1 MINAN
6 TPAANYYVPTPN
18 AAPQPSQVLR
28 SGNPAESEAASFLHR
43 DANLAADKQAST
55 NSQLLNLSAP
65 LIGARTHQQRMY
77 GLSLNSGL
85 LRLGD
90 IHSGNVVTARCY
102 PMAEENT
109 KPTPEPRPNGGTKPA
124 ADQPQPNGGTKGATD
139 QSQPNGVTKPAA
151 DQPRPNGGTKP
162 AADQPQPNGGTKGAT
177 DQSQP
182 NGGTKPA
189 ADQPRPNGGT
199 KPIAD
204 QPRPSGYTTPV
215 SDRPK
220 PNIDTTPVGGKPKP
234 SVDTLPVVDKPK
246 PSVDTLPVVDK
257 PKPNVDTLPVVDKPK
272 PNVDTLPVVDKSKPN
287 VDTMSVVDKPKPNVD
302 TLPVVDKAKPNV
314 GTLPVVDKP
323 KPNVGTL
330 PVVDKPKPNIDTMSV
345 VDKPKP
351 NVDTLPVVDKPKLN
365 VDTLPVVDKPKQP
378 RDTRTDDTTYGFN
391 SNTGKAET
399 TLTSAADKPDFNVW
413 DERGNDTFD
422 FSGFKQDQII
432 NLRGGSFSSV
442 GGLKENVR
450 IGEKTVIEN
459 AVGGHGN
466 DRIIGNSADNVLT
479 GGAGADTLVGGGGW
493 NTFKF
498 NAFSDSTRANADLLL
513 DFNTGQDKID
523 LSQMVLDG
531 KVALNFVEN
540 YTGAAG
546 DTIIKFNPQTGRYL
560 LAVDLDGDGKTDF
573 LIKSTRMISPE
584 DVIGLNIKEGSYL

>member
-139 QSQPNGVTKPAA
+139 QSQPNG
-151 DQPRPNGGTKP
+151 
-162 AADQPQPNGGTKGAT
+162 
-177 DQSQP
+177 
-182 NGGTKPA
+182 GTKPA

-215 SDRPK
+215 SDKPK

-257 PKPNVDTLPVVDKPK
+257 PKPNVG
-272 PNVDTLPVVDKSKPN
+272 
-287 VDTMSVVDKPKPNVD
+287 

-323 KPNVGTL
+323 KPNVDTL
-330 PVVDKPKPNIDTMSV
+330 PVVDKPKPNI
-345 VDKPKP
+345 
-351 NVDTLPVVDKPKLN
+351 
-365 VDTLPVVDKPKQP
+365 DTLPVVDKPKQP

-442 GGLKENVR
+442 GGMKENVR

>member
-272 PNVDTLPVVDKSKPN
+272 PNVGTLPVVDKSKPN

>member
-109 KPTPEPRPNGGTKPA
+109 KPTPEPRPNGGTKP
-124 ADQPQPNGGTKGATD
+124 
-139 QSQPNGVTKPAA
+139 
-151 DQPRPNGGTKP
+151 
-162 AADQPQPNGGTKGAT
+162 
-177 DQSQP
+177 
-182 NGGTKPA
+182 
-189 ADQPRPNGGT
+189 
-199 KPIAD
+199 IAD

-234 SVDTLPVVDKPK
+234 SVDTLP
-246 PSVDTLPVVDK
+246 
-257 PKPNVDTLPVVDKPK
+257 
-272 PNVDTLPVVDKSKPN
+272 
-287 VDTMSVVDKPKPNVD
+287 
-302 TLPVVDKAKPNV
+302 
-314 GTLPVVDKP
+314 
-323 KPNVGTL
+323 
-330 PVVDKPKPNIDTMSV
+330 V

-442 GGLKENVR
+442 GGMKENVR

>member
-124 ADQPQPNGGTKGATD
+124 ADQP
-139 QSQPNGVTKPAA
+139 
-151 DQPRPNGGTKP
+151 
-162 AADQPQPNGGTKGAT
+162 
-177 DQSQP
+177 
-182 NGGTKPA
+182 
-189 ADQPRPNGGT
+189 
-199 KPIAD
+199 
-204 QPRPSGYTTPV
+204 RPSGYTTPV

-246 PSVDTLPVVDK
+246 PSVD
-257 PKPNVDTLPVVDKPK
+257 
-272 PNVDTLPVVDKSKPN
+272 
-287 VDTMSVVDKPKPNVD
+287 
-302 TLPVVDKAKPNV
+302 
-314 GTLPVVDKP
+314 TLPVVDKP

>member
-162 AADQPQPNGGTKGAT
+162 
-177 DQSQP
+177 
-182 NGGTKPA
+182 
-189 ADQPRPNGGT
+189 
-199 KPIAD
+199 IAD

-246 PSVDTLPVVDK
+246 PSVDTMPVVDKPKPNVGTLPVVDK
-257 PKPNVDTLPVVDKPK
+257 PKPNVGTLPVVDKSKPNVDTLPVVDKPK
-272 PNVDTLPVVDKSKPN
+272 PNVG
-287 VDTMSVVDKPKPNVD
+287 
-302 TLPVVDKAKPNV
+302 TLPVVDKA
-314 GTLPVVDKP
+314 

-442 GGLKENVR
+442 GGMKENVR

>member
-162 AADQPQPNGGTKGAT
+162 
-177 DQSQP
+177 
-182 NGGTKPA
+182 
-189 ADQPRPNGGT
+189 
-199 KPIAD
+199 IAD

-246 PSVDTLPVVDK
+246 P
-257 PKPNVDTLPVVDKPK
+257 
-272 PNVDTLPVVDKSKPN
+272 
-287 VDTMSVVDKPKPNVD
+287 
-302 TLPVVDKAKPNV
+302 NV
-314 GTLPVVDKP
+314 G
-323 KPNVGTL
+323 
-330 PVVDKPKPNIDTMSV
+330 
-345 VDKPKP
+345 
-351 NVDTLPVVDKPKLN
+351 TLPVVDKPKLN

-442 GGLKENVR
+442 GGMKENVR

>member
-90 IHSGNVVTARCY
+90 INSGNVVTARCY

-109 KPTPEPRPNGGTKPA
+109 KPTPE
-124 ADQPQPNGGTKGATD
+124 
-139 QSQPNGVTKPAA
+139 
-151 DQPRPNGGTKP
+151 PRPNGGTKP

-246 PSVDTLPVVDK
+246 P
-257 PKPNVDTLPVVDKPK
+257 
-272 PNVDTLPVVDKSKPN
+272 N
-287 VDTMSVVDKPKPNVD
+287 VDTM
-302 TLPVVDKAKPNV
+302 
-314 GTLPVVDKP
+314 PVVDKP
-323 KPNVGTL
+323 KPNVG
-330 PVVDKPKPNIDTMSV
+330 
-345 VDKPKP
+345 
-351 NVDTLPVVDKPKLN
+351 TLPVVDKPKLN

-432 NLRGGSFSSV
+432 DLRGGALSSV
-442 GGLKENVR
+442 GGMRENVR
-450 IGEKTVIEN
+450 IGEKRVIEN

>member
-124 ADQPQPNGGTKGATD
+124 ADQP
-139 QSQPNGVTKPAA
+139 
-151 DQPRPNGGTKP
+151 
-162 AADQPQPNGGTKGAT
+162 
-177 DQSQP
+177 
-182 NGGTKPA
+182 
-189 ADQPRPNGGT
+189 
-199 KPIAD
+199 
-204 QPRPSGYTTPV
+204 RPSGYTTPV

-272 PNVDTLPVVDKSKPN
+272 PNVGTLPVVDKSKPN
-287 VDTMSVVDKPKPNVD
+287 V
-302 TLPVVDKAKPNV
+302 
-314 GTLPVVDKP
+314 
-323 KPNVGTL
+323 
-330 PVVDKPKPNIDTMSV
+330 DTMSV

>member
-162 AADQPQPNGGTKGAT
+162 
-177 DQSQP
+177 
-182 NGGTKPA
+182 
-189 ADQPRPNGGT
+189 
-199 KPIAD
+199 IAD

-246 PSVDTLPVVDK
+246 PSVDT
-257 PKPNVDTLPVVDKPK
+257 
-272 PNVDTLPVVDKSKPN
+272 
-287 VDTMSVVDKPKPNVD
+287 M
-302 TLPVVDKAKPNV
+302 
-314 GTLPVVDKP
+314 
-323 KPNVGTL
+323 

-351 NVDTLPVVDKPKLN
+351 NVGTLPVVDKPKLN

-442 GGLKENVR
+442 GGMKENVR

>member
-162 AADQPQPNGGTKGAT
+162 
-177 DQSQP
+177 
-182 NGGTKPA
+182 
-189 ADQPRPNGGT
+189 
-199 KPIAD
+199 IAD

-246 PSVDTLPVVDK
+246 PSVDTMPVVDKPKPNVGTLPVVDKPKPNVGTLPVVDK

-272 PNVDTLPVVDKSKPN
+272 PNIDTLP
-287 VDTMSVVDKPKPNVD
+287 VVDKPKPNVG

-323 KPNVGTL
+323 KPNIDTL

-442 GGLKENVR
+442 GGMKENVR

>member
-139 QSQPNGVTKPAA
+139 QSQPNG
-151 DQPRPNGGTKP
+151 
-162 AADQPQPNGGTKGAT
+162 
-177 DQSQP
+177 
-182 NGGTKPA
+182 GTKPA

-234 SVDTLPVVDKPK
+234 SVDTLPVVDKAK
-246 PSVDTLPVVDK
+246 PNVGTLPVVDK

-272 PNVDTLPVVDKSKPN
+272 PN
-287 VDTMSVVDKPKPNVD
+287 
-302 TLPVVDKAKPNV
+302 
-314 GTLPVVDKP
+314 
-323 KPNVGTL
+323 
-330 PVVDKPKPNIDTMSV
+330 I
-345 VDKPKP
+345 
-351 NVDTLPVVDKPKLN
+351 
-365 VDTLPVVDKPKQP
+365 DTLPVVDKPKQP

-442 GGLKENVR
+442 GGMKENVR

>member
-162 AADQPQPNGGTKGAT
+162 
-177 DQSQP
+177 
-182 NGGTKPA
+182 
-189 ADQPRPNGGT
+189 
-199 KPIAD
+199 IAD

-272 PNVDTLPVVDKSKPN
+272 P
-287 VDTMSVVDKPKPNVD
+287 
-302 TLPVVDKAKPNV
+302 
-314 GTLPVVDKP
+314 
-323 KPNVGTL
+323 
-330 PVVDKPKPNIDTMSV
+330 
-345 VDKPKP
+345 
-351 NVDTLPVVDKPKLN
+351 N

-450 IGEKTVIEN
+450 IGEKTVVEN

>member
-124 ADQPQPNGGTKGATD
+124 ADQP
-139 QSQPNGVTKPAA
+139 
-151 DQPRPNGGTKP
+151 
-162 AADQPQPNGGTKGAT
+162 
-177 DQSQP
+177 
-182 NGGTKPA
+182 
-189 ADQPRPNGGT
+189 
-199 KPIAD
+199 
-204 QPRPSGYTTPV
+204 RPSGYTTPV

-246 PSVDTLPVVDK
+246 P
-257 PKPNVDTLPVVDKPK
+257 NVDTLPVVDKPK
-272 PNVDTLPVVDKSKPN
+272 PNVGTLPVVDKSKPN

-323 KPNVGTL
+323 KPNIDTL

>member
-124 ADQPQPNGGTKGATD
+124 ADQP
-139 QSQPNGVTKPAA
+139 
-151 DQPRPNGGTKP
+151 
-162 AADQPQPNGGTKGAT
+162 
-177 DQSQP
+177 
-182 NGGTKPA
+182 
-189 ADQPRPNGGT
+189 
-199 KPIAD
+199 
-204 QPRPSGYTTPV
+204 RPSGYTTPV

-272 PNVDTLPVVDKSKPN
+272 PNVDTLPVVDK
-287 VDTMSVVDKPKPNVD
+287 PKPNV
-302 TLPVVDKAKPNV
+302 
-314 GTLPVVDKP
+314 
-323 KPNVGTL
+323 
-330 PVVDKPKPNIDTMSV
+330 DTMSV

>member
-162 AADQPQPNGGTKGAT
+162 
-177 DQSQP
+177 
-182 NGGTKPA
+182 
-189 ADQPRPNGGT
+189 
-199 KPIAD
+199 IAD

-272 PNVDTLPVVDKSKPN
+272 PNV
-287 VDTMSVVDKPKPNVD
+287 
-302 TLPVVDKAKPNV
+302 
-314 GTLPVVDKP
+314 
-323 KPNVGTL
+323 GTL

-351 NVDTLPVVDKPKLN
+351 N

>member
-139 QSQPNGVTKPAA
+139 QSQPNG
-151 DQPRPNGGTKP
+151 
-162 AADQPQPNGGTKGAT
+162 
-177 DQSQP
+177 
-182 NGGTKPA
+182 GTKPA

-257 PKPNVDTLPVVDKPK
+257 PKPNIDTMPVVDKPKPNVDTLPVVDKPK
-272 PNVDTLPVVDKSKPN
+272 PNVDTLPVVDK
-287 VDTMSVVDKPKPNVD
+287 
-302 TLPVVDKAKPNV
+302 
-314 GTLPVVDKP
+314 
-323 KPNVGTL
+323 
-330 PVVDKPKPNIDTMSV
+330 PKPNI
-345 VDKPKP
+345 
-351 NVDTLPVVDKPKLN
+351 
-365 VDTLPVVDKPKQP
+365 DTLPVVDKPKQP

-442 GGLKENVR
+442 GGMKENVR

>member
-43 DANLAADKQAST
+43 DANLAGDKQAST

-139 QSQPNGVTKPAA
+139 QSQPNG
-151 DQPRPNGGTKP
+151 
-162 AADQPQPNGGTKGAT
+162 
-177 DQSQP
+177 
-182 NGGTKPA
+182 GTKPA

-246 PSVDTLPVVDK
+246 PNVGTLPVVDK
-257 PKPNVDTLPVVDKPK
+257 AKPNVGTLPVVDKA
-272 PNVDTLPVVDKSKPN
+272 
-287 VDTMSVVDKPKPNVD
+287 KPNVD

-314 GTLPVVDKP
+314 GTLPVVDKA
-323 KPNVGTL
+323 KPNVGTLPVVDKPKPNIDTL

-422 FSGFKQDQII
+422 FPGFKQDQII

>member
-109 KPTPEPRPNGGTKPA
+109 KPTPEPRPNGGTKPI
-124 ADQPQPNGGTKGATD
+124 
-139 QSQPNGVTKPAA
+139 
-151 DQPRPNGGTKP
+151 
-162 AADQPQPNGGTKGAT
+162 ADQPQPNGGTKGAT

-234 SVDTLPVVDKPK
+234 
-246 PSVDTLPVVDK
+246 
-257 PKPNVDTLPVVDKPK
+257 NVD
-272 PNVDTLPVVDKSKPN
+272 
-287 VDTMSVVDKPKPNVD
+287 
-302 TLPVVDKAKPNV
+302 
-314 GTLPVVDKP
+314 TLPVVDKP

-442 GGLKENVR
+442 GGLKENIR
-450 IGEKTVIEN
+450 IGERTVIEN

>member
-139 QSQPNGVTKPAA
+139 QSQPNG
-151 DQPRPNGGTKP
+151 
-162 AADQPQPNGGTKGAT
+162 
-177 DQSQP
+177 
-182 NGGTKPA
+182 GTKPA

-257 PKPNVDTLPVVDKPK
+257 PKPNVGTLPVVDKSKPNVDTLPVVDKPK
-272 PNVDTLPVVDKSKPN
+272 PNVGTLPVVDKAKPN
-287 VDTMSVVDKPKPNVD
+287 VGTLPVVDKPKPNIDTMSVVDKPKPNVD

-323 KPNVGTL
+323 KPNVDTL
-330 PVVDKPKPNIDTMSV
+330 PGVDKPKPNI
-345 VDKPKP
+345 
-351 NVDTLPVVDKPKLN
+351 
-365 VDTLPVVDKPKQP
+365 DTLPVVDKPKQP

-442 GGLKENVR
+442 GGMKENVR

>member
-124 ADQPQPNGGTKGATD
+124 ADQP
-139 QSQPNGVTKPAA
+139 
-151 DQPRPNGGTKP
+151 
-162 AADQPQPNGGTKGAT
+162 
-177 DQSQP
+177 
-182 NGGTKPA
+182 
-189 ADQPRPNGGT
+189 
-199 KPIAD
+199 
-204 QPRPSGYTTPV
+204 RPSGYTTPV

-272 PNVDTLPVVDKSKPN
+272 PNVGTLPVVDKSKPN

-330 PVVDKPKPNIDTMSV
+330 PVVDKPKLNIDTMSV

>member
-1 MINAN
+1 
-6 TPAANYYVPTPN
+6 
-18 AAPQPSQVLR
+18 
-28 SGNPAESEAASFLHR
+28 
-43 DANLAADKQAST
+43 
-55 NSQLLNLSAP
+55 
-65 LIGARTHQQRMY
+65 
-77 GLSLNSGL
+77 
-85 LRLGD
+85 
-90 IHSGNVVTARCY
+90 
-102 PMAEENT
+102 MAEENT
-109 KPTPEPRPNGGTKPA
+109 KPTPE
-124 ADQPQPNGGTKGATD
+124 
-139 QSQPNGVTKPAA
+139 
-151 DQPRPNGGTKP
+151 PRPNGGTKP

-199 KPIAD
+199 KPAAD

-246 PSVDTLPVVDK
+246 PNVGTLPVVDK
-257 PKPNVDTLPVVDKPK
+257 SKPNVDTLPVVDKPK
-272 PNVDTLPVVDKSKPN
+272 PNV
-287 VDTMSVVDKPKPNVD
+287 
-302 TLPVVDKAKPNV
+302 
-314 GTLPVVDKP
+314 GTLP
-323 KPNVGTL
+323 
-330 PVVDKPKPNIDTMSV
+330 V

-442 GGLKENVR
+442 GGMKENVR